1 MILIEQ
7 KKKIYNKHNLIDN
20 SSIDL
25 NNVSISEL
33 SQSKIVHNL
42 NYLLNHNFLRSI
54 AHCNKRAI
62 F

>member
-1 MILIEQ
+1 MMILIEQ
-7 KKKIYNKHNLIDN
+7 KKYKKHNLIDN